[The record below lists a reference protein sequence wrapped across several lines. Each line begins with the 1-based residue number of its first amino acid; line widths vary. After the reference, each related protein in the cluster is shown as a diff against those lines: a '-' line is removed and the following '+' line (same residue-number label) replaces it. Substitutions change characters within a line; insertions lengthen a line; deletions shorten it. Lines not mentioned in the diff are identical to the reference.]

1 MDPLFFLSFL
11 ENLLIKRMHVNAF
24 EQNKNSTNMA
34 VEKTLFHN

>member
-1 MDPLFFLSFL
+1 MGPLFFYLL

-34 VEKTLFHN
+34 VEKALFHN